1 MFRVLKSEFY
11 KSNRIGTYII
21 NGVIV
26 LGILFLALLT
36 KDNGVKEHG
45 IFFLTDIAFS
55 MLPLFLLVYVPY
67 FFEDNKYDTLKNSV
81 SSNISKSEIYL
92 GKFLN
97 QVILLI
103 ISIIIALV
111 SFVIIINIFNIAGNN
126 QVNNMILII
135 KKLFISFPVYISLLA
150 LYDLVVSLFKK
161 EGLAIFMCVI
171 IINAVNA
178 LSTILDYYGGKIAQE
193 ITPYILTNP
202 LIPLISNNTITF
214 DTTTKCLIG
223 GGVSLIIYLAIGI
236 AIFNKRDV
244 K

>member
-1 MFRVLKSEFY
+1 MFRILKSELY
-11 KSNRIGTYII
+11 KSNRLGTYII
-21 NGVIV
+21 NAIIV
-26 LGILFLALLT
+26 LGILLLALLT
-36 KDNGVKEHG
+36 KDNGIKEHG
-45 IFFLTDIAFS
+45 LFFLTDIAFS

-81 SSNISKSEIYL
+81 SSSISKWEIYL

-97 QVILLI
+97 QIILLI
-103 ISIIIALV
+103 ISIIVALV
-111 SFVIIINIFNIAGNN
+111 SFVIIINIFNIAGND

-150 LYDLVVSLFKK
+150 LYDLVVSVFKK

-171 IINAVNA
+171 VIQAVNA
-178 LSTILDYYGGKIAQE
+178 LSTVLDYYGGKIAQE

-202 LIPLISNNTITF
+202 LKTIIFNNNITGEILN
-214 DTTTKCLIG
+214 KCLIG
-223 GGVSLIIYLAIGI
+223 GGISLIIYLVIGI

>member
-1 MFRVLKSEFY
+1 MFRVLKSELY
-11 KSNRIGTYII
+11 KSNRLGTYII
-21 NGVIV
+21 NGIIV

-36 KDNGVKEHG
+36 KDNGIKEHG
-45 IFFLTDIAFS
+45 LFFLTDIAFS
-55 MLPLFLLVYVPY
+55 MLPLFSLVYVSY

-81 SSNISKSEIYL
+81 SSSISKSEIYL

-103 ISIIIALV
+103 ISIIVALV
-111 SFVIIINIFNIAGNN
+111 SFVIIINVFNIAGND

-135 KKLFISFPVYISLLA
+135 KKVFISFPVYISLLA
-150 LYDLVVSLFKK
+150 LYDLVVSVFKK

-171 IINAVNA
+171 VIQAVNA
-178 LSTILDYYGGKIAQE
+178 LSTVLDYYGGKIAQE

-202 LIPLISNNTITF
+202 LKTIIFNNNITGEILN
-214 DTTTKCLIG
+214 KCLIG
-223 GGVSLIIYLAIGI
+223 GGISLIIYLVIGI

>member
-1 MFRVLKSEFY
+1 MFRVLKSELY
-11 KSNRIGTYII
+11 KSNRLGTYII
-21 NGVIV
+21 NGIIV
-26 LGILFLALLT
+26 LGILLLALLT
-36 KDNGVKEHG
+36 KDNGIKEHG
-45 IFFLTDIAFS
+45 LFFLTDIAFS
-55 MLPLFLLVYVPY
+55 MLPLFSLVYVSY

-81 SSNISKSEIYL
+81 SSSISKSEIYL

-103 ISIIIALV
+103 ISIIVALV
-111 SFVIIINIFNIAGNN
+111 SFVIIINVFNIAGND

-135 KKLFISFPVYISLLA
+135 KKVFISFPVYISLLA
-150 LYDLVVSLFKK
+150 LYDLVVSVFKK

-171 IINAVNA
+171 VIQAVNA
-178 LSTILDYYGGKIAQE
+178 LSTVLDYYGGKIAQE

-202 LIPLISNNTITF
+202 LKTIIFNNNITGEILN
-214 DTTTKCLIG
+214 KCLIG
-223 GGVSLIIYLAIGI
+223 GGISLIIYLVIGI